1 MRETSVQNALR
12 LPILACSVFAL
23 IPACAVAA
31 DSLRVQNLGTSEIL
45 RPEPSTFAEES
56 PSFIAIDSKA
66 WEGKNVSAGELLSKE
81 AGIQMQKFGGMGSF
95 ETVSVRGA
103 AAKTVLICIDG
114 VPVEDAGGGAVS
126 LGSIDLNQVE
136 RVEIYKSYAPAKF
149 GGNAIGGVI
158 NFISKSE
165 AKNRNRVLAS
175 YGSHNAYEVSYS
187 VSHELSQSLQFSS
200 LAGFRHSDND
210 YEFLDRNGTKF
221 NTDDDTVRTRKN
233 ADYSQFSGTHKL
245 RYLHGNGAFSNLIV
259 THSNDWGGNPGK
271 ESNQTVVAGFEKSLF
286 QTKYLWE
293 APYEKTF
300 RPEISLAGKI
310 DKSVSSSYYPLDKIG
325 YNYNQYL
332 EYGAI
337 AYTARPEL
345 RLIFEPANS
354 PKRLHGTVNLSADFE
369 RIEDRDNNTLGSR
382 YDWSLEKI
390 QGDVAAEFGLS
401 PIPLIAVDWNLS
413 GRADWLHRSK
423 GILFNAVSRDTVDD
437 ERTKHFYWAGRTSIR
452 IGKSEWPVQGFGAV
466 AKYFRAP
473 QTMELYGVR
482 EGVIPNPDLKAE
494 RGFNFEAGI
503 RASEKKFRNSL
514 QILYFETHSKNG
526 IVWVSS
532 ANFVKPLNS
541 EKTRTRG
548 VEVEWENKTFSW
560 LDLSFKGTVQDPRD
574 LSDISYLKDKLL
586 VNEPVRSFHLTG
598 TFHLPWNFDLAGELH
613 RRSRIFT
620 DRANRERVSPETL
633 LHASLA
639 HNFRTNTR
647 VTLAVNNITDE
658 DHQNIYDSYPKP
670 GREYKATVVQ
680 DF

>member
-1 MRETSVQNALR
+1 MRKTSVQNAL
-12 LPILACSVFAL
+12 LPYIFACTSFCL
-23 IPACAVAA
+23 IPVSAGAA
-31 DSLRVQNLGTSEIL
+31 DSLHVQNLGTSEIL
-45 RPEPSTFAEES
+45 REEVPAFS
-56 PSFIAIDSKA
+56 EEGPSFVAIDSKA
-66 WEGKNVSAGELLSKE
+66 WEGKNLSAGELLSKE

-136 RVEIYKSYAPAKF
+136 RIEIYKSYAPAKF

-165 AKNRNRVLAS
+165 AKNRNRILAS
-175 YGSHNAYEVSYS
+175 YGSHNAYEISYS
-187 VSHELSQSLQFSS
+187 ISHELSEQLRFSS

-221 NTDDDTVRTRKN
+221 NTEDDTVRMRKN
-233 ADYSQFSGTHKL
+233 ADYSQFSGTHRF

-271 ESNQTVVAGFEKSLF
+271 ESNQTVIAGFEKSLF
-286 QTKYLWE
+286 LTKYLWE
-293 APYEKTF
+293 SPYTNSVRSEAAL
-300 RPEISLAGKI
+300 SGKI

-332 EYGAI
+332 EYGSI
-337 AYTARPEL
+337 GYTARPEY
-345 RLIFEPANS
+345 RLIYEPSSS
-354 PKRLHGTVNLSADFE
+354 PMRPHGTLNLSADFE
-369 RIEDRDNNTLGSR
+369 YLEDRDNNTLGSR

-390 QGDVAAEFGLS
+390 QGDAAAEFGLS
-401 PIPLIAVDWNLS
+401 PIPLIAIDWSLS
-413 GRADWLHRSK
+413 GRADWLHRSE
-423 GILFNAVSRDTVDD
+423 GILFNAVSRDTIDD
-437 ERTKHFYWAGRTSIR
+437 EQTKHFYWAGRTSIR
-452 IGKSEWPVQGFGAV
+452 IGKSDWPVQGFGAV

-482 EGVIPNPDLKAE
+482 EGVISNPDLKAE

-503 RASEKKFRNSL
+503 RASEKRFRNSL

-541 EKTRTRG
+541 EKTHTRG
-548 VEVEWENKTFSW
+548 VEVEWENRTFAW
-560 LDLSFKGTVQDPRD
+560 LDLSLKGTVQDPRD
-574 LSDISYLKDKLL
+574 LSDISYYKDKLL
-586 VNEPVRSFHLTG
+586 TNEPVRSFHLTG
-598 TFHLPWNFDLAGELH
+598 TFHLPWQFDLTGELH
-613 RRSRIFT
+613 YRSRTFS

-633 LHASLA
+633 LHASLS
-639 HNFRTNTR
+639 HNFSTNAR
-647 VTLAVNNITDE
+647 VTFAVNNISDE

-670 GREYKATVVQ
+670 GREYKATIVQ